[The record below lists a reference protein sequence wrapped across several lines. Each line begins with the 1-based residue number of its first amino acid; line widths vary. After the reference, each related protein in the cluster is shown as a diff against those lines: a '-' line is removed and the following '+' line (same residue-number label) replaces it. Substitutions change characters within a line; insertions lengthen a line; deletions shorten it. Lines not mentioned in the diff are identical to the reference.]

1 MTMVKVQA
9 GQSILEGYIR
19 TPLRGLTELIW
30 NAFDEDAHLV
40 TITCERNPLEG
51 LNKTV
56 VSEMGPCASVSATPS
71 MPTCGR

>member
-19 TPLRGLTELIW
+19 TPLRGLTELVW

-40 TITCERNPLEG
+40 TITCERNPLASSPSG
-51 LNKTV
+51 LLFEVQEKRLRLPVDN
-56 VSEMGPCASVSATPS
+56 
-71 MPTCGR
+71 

>member
-30 NAFDEDAHLV
+30 NA
-40 TITCERNPLEG
+40 R
-51 LNKTV
+51 
-56 VSEMGPCASVSATPS
+56 SVLSPVWEIAGNLCLAPKAQVG
-71 MPTCGR
+71 CV